1 MVVIS
6 KVVVDIFKKQL
17 SLVSFRFSFY
27 QTIKITKNTKLSNRF
42 KMKTT
47 KNLEVFHKNSLA
59 KKNKKVR
66 VYQHSW
72 NSF

>member
-1 MVVIS
+1 MAVIS

-47 KNLEVFHKNSLA
+47 KKLG
-59 KKNKKVR
+59 
-66 VYQHSW
+66 
-72 NSF
+72 SFS

>member
-1 MVVIS
+1 MAVIS

-17 SLVSFRFSFY
+17 SLVSFRFFFY

-47 KNLEVFHKNSLA
+47 KKLG
-59 KKNKKVR
+59 
-66 VYQHSW
+66 
-72 NSF
+72 SFS